1 MYVCPVD
8 KTGFGGLSL
17 RKEVQGLSKP
27 NVYRLNSK
35 EVARAT
41 EEWLTK
47 RGVSKEQ
54 IGQLV
59 MLLQKDYF
67 PELTLEECVAN
78 VEAVLSK
85 REVQNAVLTGIQL
98 DMLAEEGKLLPPL
111 QDMIKYDEGL
121 YGCDEVLALSIVNVY
136 GSIGFTNFGYID
148 KFKPG
153 VLKKLNDKHD
163 GEIHTFLDDIV
174 GAIAAAASSRIAHRK
189 QAEREAEA
197 LDAADGE

>member
-1 MYVCPVD
+1 M
-8 KTGFGGLSL
+8 S
-17 RKEVQGLSKP
+17 EP

-35 EVARAT
+35 FVAEST

-47 RGVSKEQ
+47 RGVTKEQ

-67 PELTLEECVAN
+67 PELTLAECVVN

-121 YGCDEVLALSIVNVY
+121 YGCDEILALSIVNVY

-153 VLKKLNDKHD
+153 VLKKLNDKSS
-163 GEIHTFLDDIV
+163 GQIHTFLDDIV
-174 GAIAAAASSRIAHRK
+174 GAIAASASSRLAHRK
-189 QAEREAEA
+189 QAEREAA
-197 LDAADGE
+197 NGPVDVSGD